1 MQKMSFSLVVN
12 HLTIFFQ
19 IIAILLFKNLNHII
33 LFTILNLNTYMELH
47 LGVIVIVVH
56 TEDLVVGQYVEQLP
70 LSLVHEDTL
79 VLL

>member
-1 MQKMSFSLVVN
+1 M
-12 HLTIFFQ
+12 
-19 IIAILLFKNLNHII
+19 NHII